1 MAINLNDSW
10 NGEKLS
16 DVRAFIQRQLKNG
29 YTGVKSAIVDGK
41 VQLTFTKADG
51 TENVIEFTAAEG
63 EQGGGYQV
71 SFRIKRQQQVYG
83 SGYPVAFSYTFNQT
97 MDGELIPGSYPSIS
111 FEAFTTD
118 SNGSPLKSIW
128 TTQLTDNYSS
138 GVLEIPVSA
147 LEGITGTIIIK
158 GTCNASFQGQTI
170 DVERQTYV
178 TIATCDIN
186 FSNSFA
192 LSKHVKGYASNATM
206 TEVFVNYVGNSK
218 ADLLMYV
225 DGTLKTTI
233 SEISTGQVEIT
244 LPMKELTD
252 GMHTAQIIAK
262 MDTGALDE
270 SDNPIY
276 IYSKSL
282 LFDFYRGISGNHVGI
297 MMTLDTANIISDPI
311 NSLTIN
317 TEQYV
322 NFNIS
327 YAASEYDSTNK
338 VYKDYTSIGITKS
351 GVNVLGLSVAPNNT
365 YTYTFRD
372 TDIVNYLMT
381 FDVVANTR
389 KINISVTK
397 NSSGV
402 SVASGY
408 AINISC
414 SGRNNKENSDIVN
427 TLSFSDNNGNTYIG
441 TLTNF
446 SHTIQDANQSDVFID
461 GWDGEGLIFQGATT
475 LNLPYKPFS
484 KFNVNTGYYI
494 EFNIRVNTVL
504 DSDAYIISTLNS
516 SNKGGFYLKAE
527 EAGIITNSGTKV
539 FTYIAAATTYNIGF
553 MIKKYTGTNNGQP
566 VETILLELYVN
577 GIRTGVNTISS
588 SDSFNT
594 NSTITMNGTGAIWK
608 FYGMRVYNATLTP
621 VAIYNNYL
629 TTLLDGDEIIRL
641 ANENDILNTAKTDV
655 DYQKLI
661 SKGKNVLIVEVGNG
675 TEQCALDSDGLG
687 KMLSECSSPTDVQY
701 LSTKE
706 QFLNP
711 SAVKKTNFLVKSL
724 TYYNNGKLTDTYSF
738 KCGPSLMQVQGTS
751 STYYSRKNY
760 DIFFT
765 GQKYNKK
772 ASTKVWTSKFDIS
785 IGADAIQN
793 VNTTSIKYSM
803 SSEDAGVPCLCLKAD
818 YSDSSNLHN
827 TQGVRLINDVWKQL
841 GIEYL
846 TPPQHTGDTIHTNVR
861 VGINGHPIDVFVKDG
876 STYSYIGQYNM
887 NNEKKD
893 SHHVYGFDGTVG
905 NTGAGTAICVEFL
918 ENNRTATLFN
928 AGNEF
933 NWETCSDIT
942 DDSGEAIPQLEFR
955 YPANDWVDGSE
966 AEKAAVKRVFVW
978 VKECYDSFIS
988 SYVEETGQY
997 TSTKFVE
1004 EVKQYFNLK
1013 NLCAWYLY
1021 TEYFL
1026 AVDQRSKNMML
1037 ASWKAS
1043 ATEGIW
1049 YFLPY
1054 DSDTMLGVTNDG
1066 WLILPWNS
1074 DENTPNPMDNS
1085 QYAYMGH
1092 DSNLWK
1098 LVRYYLYDNTY
1109 AEKYGLTGY
1118 TLQDVAQQLRDESTN
1133 NTLFNLLTIKKY
1145 FNNGR
1150 KYWADIV
1157 YNFDSDT
1164 KYMAPLTYQSGRG
1177 SKSDFAQFVQGA
1189 RDAHRDWLINKR
1201 FHLLDSK
1208 YACGFFIS
1216 DEKNIKLSKKGD
1228 VLGENGAVAI
1238 PGETCKFKLT
1248 PAYDCYI
1255 QLISN
1260 SVSIGTYKLK
1270 KGVETTI
1277 TIPSNIAL
1285 GSNDPFK
1292 FKGFSAIEKIDF
1304 DTTSNHIYTD
1314 IVFKSFSNLKTL
1326 IINTTIDNPP
1336 FTGAGLG
1343 DCVKSLVNLRNLT
1356 LKGFHNKSEFDTP
1369 ILDLSKNIMLE
1380 TVDVDCEKL
1389 TKIVLPYSY
1398 HNLKRFNVGNLNIQ
1412 VPWEF
1417 WNELNDYY
1425 TRTQNSCIFV
1435 GELID
1440 NSSSYKI
1447 IGNYTMYT
1455 ITDKYFMYVVPVLTL
1470 NPAISRADQPSMF
1483 GNSPHIK
1490 NRGEDNIKKIIYAK
1504 IDESLDTSD
1513 LHHNYMNSFVRNC
1526 TNLEY
1531 ICTKGWITD
1540 DKYKSGTPNN
1550 QNMVSEIISG
1560 ANKLT
1565 EIDLSFCT
1573 FNYLKNGR
1581 HGYTT
1586 DGTFSGS
1593 YESLTYIRYGSGW
1606 FNATLHNVAKTYICT
1621 YVNLTKKHYDDMIED
1636 LPDLT
1641 GVEITNDSYRTLTIG
1656 DNFDDWTKLP
1666 QTSRDAISAKGWRI
1680 SKN

>member
-63 EQGGGYQV
+63 EAGGGYQV
-71 SFRIKRQQQVYG
+71 SFRIKRKQQVYG
-83 SGYPVAFSYTFNQT
+83 TGYPVAFTYSFSQT
-97 MDGELIPGSYPSIS
+97 MDGEPIPGSYPSIS

-118 SNGSPLKSIW
+118 NNGNPLKSIW

-158 GTCNASFQGQTI
+158 GTCNASFQGQII

-206 TEVFVNYVGNSK
+206 TEVFVDYVGNSK

-233 SEISTGQVEIT
+233 SEISTGPVEIT
-244 LPMKELTD
+244 LPMEGLTD

-282 LFDFYRGISGNHVGI
+282 LFDFYRGISGNHIGI
-297 MMTLDTANIISDPI
+297 MMTFDTANIISDPI

-322 NFNIS
+322 NFDIS
-327 YAASEYDSTNK
+327 YAASEYDGTNK
-338 VYKDYTSIGITKS
+338 VYIDPTTVGITKN
-351 GVNVLGLSVAPNNT
+351 GVTVLSLAVGPNNT

-372 TDIVNYLMT
+372 TDIVNYSMT
-381 FDVVANTR
+381 FDVTANSR
-389 KINISVTK
+389 KINISVTR

-402 SVASGY
+402 SVASGA

-414 SGRNNKENSDIVN
+414 SGRNNKENSSIVD
-427 TLSFSDNNGNTYIG
+427 TLSFSDNDGNTYVG

-446 SHTIQDANQSDVFID
+446 SHTIQDANQSDIFID

-577 GIRTGVNTISS
+577 GIRTGVNSISS
-588 SDSFNT
+588 ADSFNT
-594 NSTITMNGTGAIWK
+594 NTTITMNGIGAIWK

-629 TTLLDGDEIIRL
+629 TTLLDGDEIVRL

-661 SKGKNVLIVEVGNG
+661 NKGKNVLIVEMGDG

-687 KMLSECSSPTDVQY
+687 KILSECSSPTDVQY

-711 SAVKKTNFLVKSL
+711 SAVKKNNFLVKSL
-724 TYYNNGKLTDTYSF
+724 TYYNNGKLTDPYSF

-772 ASTKVWTSKFDIS
+772 ASKKVWTSKFDTS

-803 SSEDAGVPCLCLKAD
+803 SAEDAGVPCLCLKAD

-827 TQGVRLINDVWKQL
+827 TQAVRLINDVWKQL
-841 GIEYL
+841 GVEYL

-876 STYSYIGQYNM
+876 NTYSYIGQYNM

-905 NTGAGTAICVEFL
+905 NTGAGSAICVEFL

-928 AGNEF
+928 AGNDF

-978 VKECYDSFIS
+978 VKECYDNFIS
-988 SYVEETGQY
+988 SYNEVTGQY

-1074 DENTPNPMDNS
+1074 DEDTPNPMDNS

-1109 AEKYGLTGY
+1109 ADKYGLTGY

-1133 NTLFNLLTIKKY
+1133 NTLFNLLTIRKY

-1150 KYWADIV
+1150 KYWADIT

-1201 FHLLDSK
+1201 FRLLDSK
-1208 YACGFFIS
+1208 YACGFFNS
-1216 DEKNIKLSKKGD
+1216 DEKSTKLSKKGD
-1228 VLGENGAVAI
+1228 TIGEDGVLI
-1238 PGETCKFKLT
+1238 PGETCQFKIT
-1248 PAYDCYI
+1248 AIYDCYI

-1260 SVSIGTYKLK
+1260 SISIGTYKLK

-1314 IVFKSFSNLKTL
+1314 IVFESFSNLKTL
-1326 IINTTIDNPP
+1326 IINATVNNPP

-1389 TKIVLPYSY
+1389 TKIVLPYSH
-1398 HNLKRFNVGNLNIQ
+1398 HNIKRFNVGNLNID

-1417 WNELNDYY
+1417 WDELNNYY
-1425 TRTQNSCIFV
+1425 DRTLGHSIFV
-1435 GELID
+1435 GELVDKNVTYNIYAG
-1440 NSSSYKI
+1440 NSNT
-1447 IGNYTMYT
+1447 NYYV
-1455 ITDKYFMYVVPVLTL
+1455 ISNKYFVYEVPYKSLGYK
-1470 NPAISRADQPSMF
+1470 NNGIF
-1483 GNSPHIK
+1483 GGDSDRNLANLK
-1490 NRGEDNIKKIIYAK
+1490 RIIYAK
-1504 IDESLDTSD
+1504 VNNAYINNGPAGGGLNHLFGNCINLISINTTNWIWDSS
-1513 LHHNYMNSFVRNC
+1513 NFWFNSGR
-1526 TNLEY
+1526 
-1531 ICTKGWITD
+1531 G
-1540 DKYKSGTPNN
+1540 
-1550 QNMVSEIISG
+1550 IISIID
-1560 ANKLT
+1560 NCPCEK
-1565 EIDLSFCT
+1565 IDLSFIKLGYYINDSKAITTGNET
-1573 FNYLKNGR
+1573 FKNV
-1581 HGYTT
+1581 
-1586 DGTFSGS
+1586 SPS
-1593 YESLTYIRYGSGW
+1593 VKYIRYGSGW
-1606 FNATLHNVAKTYICT
+1606 FNPTVLNIYKTYICT
-1621 YVNLTKKHYDDMIED
+1621 SKYLEKDHYIDLAEDIPNIKDLSISDNNKIINIGENWNDFTK
-1636 LPDLT
+1636 
-1641 GVEITNDSYRTLTIG
+1641 
-1656 DNFDDWTKLP
+1656 FP
-1666 QTSRDAISAKGWRI
+1666 QTLRDKITAKGWKI
-1680 SKN
+1680 TQ

>member
-16 DVRAFIQRQLKNG
+16 DVRAFIQKALRSG
-29 YTGVKSAIVDGK
+29 YTGVKQNIVDGK
-41 VQLTFTKADG
+41 VKLTFTKADG
-51 TENVIEFTAAEG
+51 TENSIEFAAAEG
-63 EQGGGYQV
+63 EEGGGYQV

-97 MDGELIPGSYPSIS
+97 MDGEPIVGSYPSIS
-111 FEAFTTD
+111 FEAFTAD
-118 SNGSPLKSIW
+118 SNGNPLKSIW

-138 GVLEIPVSA
+138 GILEIPVSA
-147 LEGITGTIIIK
+147 LEGITGMIIIK
-158 GTCNASFQGQTI
+158 GTCNASFQGQTV
-170 DVERQTYV
+170 DVERQTSV
-178 TIATCDIN
+178 TIATCNIN

-206 TEVFVNYVGNSK
+206 TEVFIDYVGNNK

-244 LPMKELTD
+244 LPMEGLTD

-270 SDNPIY
+270 TDNHIY

-297 MMTLDTANIISDPI
+297 MISLDTADVISDPI
-311 NSLTIN
+311 NALTIN

-322 NFNIS
+322 NFDIS
-327 YAASEYDSTNK
+327 YAASEYDGSNK
-338 VYKDYTSIGITKS
+338 VYIDPTSIGITKN
-351 GVNVLGLSVAPNNT
+351 GVNVLGLAVGPNNT

-372 TDIVNYLMT
+372 TDIINYPMT
-381 FDVVANTR
+381 FDVKANSR
-389 KINISVTK
+389 KINISVTR

-402 SVASGY
+402 AVASGS

-414 SGRNNKENSDIVN
+414 SGRNNKENSSIVD
-427 TLSFSDNNGNTYIG
+427 TLSFSDNDGNTYVG

-446 SHTIQDANQSDVFID
+446 SHTIQDANGSDIFID
-461 GWDGEGLIFQGATT
+461 GWDGEGLVFQGATA

-566 VETILLELYVN
+566 VDTILLELYVN
-577 GIRTGVNTISS
+577 GIRTAVNAISS
-588 SDSFNT
+588 ADSFNT
-594 NSTITMNGTGAIWK
+594 DGTITMNGTGAIWK
-608 FYGMRVYNATLTP
+608 FYGMRVYNSTLTP

-629 TTLLDGDEIIRL
+629 TTLLDGDEIVRL
-641 ANENDILNTAKTDV
+641 ANENDVLNTAKTDV

-661 SKGKNVLIVEVGNG
+661 NKGKNVLIVEVGDG

-701 LSTKE
+701 LATKE

-711 SAVKKTNFLVKSL
+711 SAVKKANFLVKSL
-724 TYYNNGKLTDTYSF
+724 TYYNNGKLTDPHSF

-772 ASTKVWTSKFDIS
+772 ASTRVWTSKFDTT

-793 VNTTSIKYSM
+793 VNTTGIKYSM
-803 SSEDAGVPCLCLKAD
+803 TSEDAGVPCLCLKAD

-841 GIEYL
+841 GVEYL

-905 NTGAGTAICVEFL
+905 NTGAGKAICVEFL

-928 AGNEF
+928 AGRDF
-933 NWETCSDIT
+933 NWETCSDTT

-955 YPANDWVDGSE
+955 YPANDWVDASE
-966 AEKAAVKRVFVW
+966 AERAAVKRVFIW

-988 SYVEETGQY
+988 SYNEVTGQY

-1109 AEKYGLTGY
+1109 AERYGLTGY
-1118 TLQDVAQQLRDESTN
+1118 TLQDVAKQLRDESTN
-1133 NTLFNLLTIKKY
+1133 NTLFNLLTIRKY
-1145 FNNGR
+1145 FNTGR
-1150 KYWADIV
+1150 KYWADIT

-1201 FHLLDSK
+1201 FHLLDAK
-1208 YACGFFIS
+1208 YACGFFNS
-1216 DEKNIKLSKKGD
+1216 DEKNIKLGKGQD
-1228 VLGENGAVAI
+1228 VS
-1238 PGETCKFKLT
+1238 CQFKVIA
-1248 PAYDCYI
+1248 AYDCYI

-1260 SVSIGTYKLK
+1260 SVSIGTYKLE

-1277 TIPSNIAL
+1277 TIPSGISL

-1292 FKGFSAIEKIDF
+1292 FRGFSAIEKIDF

-1314 IVFKSFSNLKTL
+1314 IVFESFSNLKTL
-1326 IINTTIDNPP
+1326 IINATVDNPP

-1356 LKGFHNKSEFDTP
+1356 IKGFHNKSEYDTP

-1380 TVDVDCEKL
+1380 NVDVDCEKL
-1389 TKIVLPYSY
+1389 TQIVMPYSY
-1398 HNLKRFNVGNLNIQ
+1398 HNIKKFNVGNLNIQ

-1417 WNELNDYY
+1417 WNELNNYY

-1440 NSSSYKI
+1440 KNLTYTVYAGNAPSNYI
-1447 IGNYTMYT
+1447 IS
-1455 ITDKYFMYVVPVLTL
+1455 DKYFVYVIPHKGLG
-1470 NPAISRADQPSMF
+1470 F
-1483 GNSPHIK
+1483 GIRNNGIFGDGDNTRNSFNLK
-1490 NRGEDNIKKIIYAK
+1490 RIIYAK
-1504 IDESLDTSD
+1504 VDSSLFERTTDDIGISR
-1513 LHHNYMNSFVRNC
+1513 LFNNC
-1526 TNLEY
+1526 TNLTS
-1531 ICTKGWITD
+1531 INIKGWNCDFT
-1540 DKYKSGTPNN
+1540 KYNHNKNIWFSD
-1550 QNMVSEIISG
+1550 IIGKCPCS
-1560 ANKLT
+1560 
-1565 EIDLSFCT
+1565 EIDLSFIKT
-1573 FNYLKNGR
+1573 
-1581 HGYTT
+1581 GYFTNKT
-1586 DGTFSGS
+1586 NTIAAGLPAFANIASTV
-1593 YESLTYIRYGSGW
+1593 TYIRYGSGW
-1606 FNATLHNVAKTYICT
+1606 FNHAVETLNNNPIICT
-1621 YVNLTKKHYDDMIED
+1621 SEQMNAKHYIDLAED
-1636 LPDLT
+1636 LPDITSNNLT
-1641 GVEITNDSYRTLTIG
+1641 DFGRTLYVG
-1656 DNFDDWTKLP
+1656 PNYNDFTKFP
-1666 QTSRDAISAKGWRI
+1666 QTVRDKIFAKGWLI
-1680 SKN
+1680 SK

>member
-1 MAINLNDSW
+1 MAINLIDSW

-51 TENVIEFTAAEG
+51 TENTIEFTAAEG
-63 EQGGGYQV
+63 EEGGGYQV
-71 SFRIKRQQQVYG
+71 SFRIKRQRQVYG
-83 SGYPVAFSYTFNQT
+83 SGYPVAFSYTFSQT
-97 MDGELIPGSYPSIS
+97 MDGEPIVGSYPSIS
-111 FEAFTTD
+111 FEAFTAD
-118 SNGSPLKSIW
+118 NNGNPLKSIW

-138 GVLEIPVSA
+138 GILEIPVSV
-147 LEGITGTIIIK
+147 LEGITGIIIIK
-158 GTCNASFQGQTI
+158 GTCNASYQGQNI
-170 DVERQTYV
+170 NVERQTSV
-178 TIATCDIN
+178 NIATCYIN

-206 TEVFVNYVGNSK
+206 TEVFVDYVGNNK

-225 DGTLKTTI
+225 DGELKTTI
-233 SEISTGQVEIT
+233 SEVSTGQVEIT
-244 LPMKELTD
+244 FPMEGLTD
-252 GMHTAQIIAK
+252 GIHTAQIIAK

-270 SDNPIY
+270 SDNHIY

-297 MMTLDTANIISDPI
+297 MITLDTADIISDPA

-327 YAASEYDSTNK
+327 YAASEYDNDNK
-338 VYKDYTSIGITKS
+338 VYIDPTSIGITKN
-351 GVNVLGLSVAPNNT
+351 GVNVLGLAVGPNNT

-372 TDIVNYLMT
+372 TDIINYPMT
-381 FDVVANTR
+381 FDVKANSR
-389 KINISVTK
+389 KINISVTR

-402 SVASGY
+402 AVASGS

-414 SGRNNKENSDIVN
+414 SGRNNKENSSIVD
-427 TLSFSDNNGNTYIG
+427 TLSFSDNDGNTYVG

-446 SHTIQDANQSDVFID
+446 SHTIQDANGSDIFID
-461 GWDGEGLIFQGATT
+461 GWDGEGLVFQGATA

-566 VETILLELYVN
+566 VDTILLELYVN
-577 GIRTGVNTISS
+577 GIRTAVSAISS
-588 SDSFNT
+588 ADSFNT
-594 NSTITMNGTGAIWK
+594 DGTITMNGTGAIWK
-608 FYGMRVYNATLTP
+608 FYSMRVYNSTLTP

-629 TTLLDGDEIIRL
+629 TTLLDGDEIVRL
-641 ANENDILNTAKTDV
+641 ANENDVLNTAKTDV

-661 SKGKNVLIVEVGNG
+661 NKGKNVLIVEVGDG

-711 SAVKKTNFLVKSL
+711 SAVKKANFLVKSL
-724 TYYNNGKLTDTYSF
+724 TYYNNGKLTDPHSF

-772 ASTKVWTSKFDIS
+772 ASKKVWTSKFDTS

-793 VNTTSIKYSM
+793 VNTTGIKYSM

-841 GIEYL
+841 GVEYL

-876 STYSYIGQYNM
+876 NTYSYIGQYNM

-905 NTGAGTAICVEFL
+905 NTGAGSAICVEFL

-928 AGNEF
+928 AGNDF
-933 NWETCSDIT
+933 NWETCSDTT

-1037 ASWKAS
+1037 ASWKAT

-1092 DSNLWK
+1092 NSNLWK

-1133 NTLFNLLTIKKY
+1133 NTLFNLLTIRKY

-1150 KYWADIV
+1150 KYWADII

-1208 YACGFFIS
+1208 YACGFFNS
-1216 DEKNIKLSKKGD
+1216 DEKSIKLSK
-1228 VLGENGAVAI
+1228 EQ
-1238 PGETCKFKLT
+1238 TSSCQFKLT
-1248 PAYDCYI
+1248 AIYDCYI

-1260 SVSIGTYKLK
+1260 AVSIGTYKLK

-1277 TIPSNIAL
+1277 TIPSGIEL

-1292 FKGFSAIEKIDF
+1292 FRGFSAIESIDF
-1304 DTTSNHIYTD
+1304 DTASNHIYTD
-1314 IVFKSFSNLKTL
+1314 IVFESFSNLKNLT
-1326 IINTTIDNPP
+1326 INATIDNPP

-1380 TVDVDCEKL
+1380 SVDVDCDKL
-1389 TKIVLPYSY
+1389 TQIVMPYSY

-1417 WNELNDYY
+1417 WDELNDYY
-1425 TRTQNSCIFV
+1425 ARTQNSCIFV
-1435 GELID
+1435 GELINR
-1440 NSSSYKI
+1440 NSTYEIKGIESSYNVTGKYI
-1447 IGNYTMYT
+1447 VYIIPELTIGNKQD
-1455 ITDKYFMYVVPVLTL
+1455 DKLSIFSSNNCQNLV
-1470 NPAISRADQPSMF
+1470 
-1483 GNSPHIK
+1483 H
-1490 NRGEDNIKKIIYAK
+1490 IIYAK
-1504 IDESLDTSD
+1504 LDTRISKSTGVSSNWI
-1513 LHHNYMNSFVRNC
+1513 LNNFLRNC
-1526 TNLEY
+1526 SNL
-1531 ICTKGWITD
+1531 ISINTKGFRFKTSDINR
-1540 DKYKSGTPNN
+1540 NN
-1550 QNMVSEIISG
+1550 NIYINNIVDN

-1565 EIDLSFCT
+1565 SLDLSFVELGYYKNNYNYYYISNSA
-1573 FNYLKNGR
+1573 FNNN
-1581 HGYTT
+1581 T
-1586 DGTFSGS
+1586 
-1593 YESLTYIRYGSGW
+1593 SLTYVRYGSGW
-1606 FNATLHNVAKTYICT
+1606 FNNTLLNLAKTYICT
-1621 YVNLTKKHYDDMIED
+1621 LKNLTKKHYDDMIED

-1641 GVEITNDSYRTLTIG
+1641 GVKITNDNYRTLTIG
-1656 DNFDDWTKLP
+1656 ENFDNWDKLP
-1666 QTSRDAISAKGWRI
+1666 QTSRDAILAKGWLI
-1680 SKN
+1680 SKD

>member
-63 EQGGGYQV
+63 EAGGGYQV
-71 SFRIKRQQQVYG
+71 SFRIKRKQQVYG
-83 SGYPVAFSYTFNQT
+83 TGYPVAFTYSFSQT
-97 MDGELIPGSYPSIS
+97 MDGEPIPGSYPSIS

-118 SNGSPLKSIW
+118 NNGNPLKSIW

-158 GTCNASFQGQTI
+158 GTCNASFQGQII

-206 TEVFVNYVGNSK
+206 TEVFVDYVGNSK

-233 SEISTGQVEIT
+233 SEISTGPVEIT
-244 LPMKELTD
+244 LPMEGLTD

-282 LFDFYRGISGNHVGI
+282 LFDFYKGISGNHVGI
-297 MMTLDTANIISDPI
+297 MMTLDTSNVISDPI

-322 NFNIS
+322 NFDIS
-327 YAASEYDSTNK
+327 YAASEYDGTNK
-338 VYKDYTSIGITKS
+338 VYIDPTTVGITKN
-351 GVNVLGLSVAPNNT
+351 GVTVLSLAVGPNNT

-372 TDIVNYLMT
+372 TDIVNYSMT
-381 FDVVANTR
+381 FDVTANSR
-389 KINISVTK
+389 KINISVTR

-402 SVASGY
+402 SVASGA

-414 SGRNNKENSDIVN
+414 SGRNNKENSSIVD
-427 TLSFSDNNGNTYIG
+427 TLSFSDNDGNTYVG

-446 SHTIQDANQSDVFID
+446 SHTIQDANQSDIFID

-577 GIRTGVNTISS
+577 GIRTGVNAISS
-588 SDSFNT
+588 ADSFNT
-594 NSTITMNGTGAIWK
+594 NATITMNGIGAIWK

-629 TTLLDGDEIIRL
+629 TTLLDGDEIVRL

-661 SKGKNVLIVEVGNG
+661 NKGKNVLIIEMGDG

-687 KMLSECSSPTDVQY
+687 KILSECSSPTDVQY

-711 SAVKKTNFLVKSL
+711 SAVKKNNFLVKSL
-724 TYYNNGKLTDTYSF
+724 TYYNNGKLTDPYSF

-772 ASTKVWTSKFDIS
+772 ASKKVWTSKFDTS

-803 SSEDAGVPCLCLKAD
+803 SAEDAGVPCLCLKAD

-827 TQGVRLINDVWKQL
+827 TQAVRLINDVWKQL
-841 GIEYL
+841 GVEYL

-876 STYSYIGQYNM
+876 NTYSYIGQYNM

-905 NTGAGTAICVEFL
+905 NTGAGSAICVEFL

-928 AGNEF
+928 AGNDF

-978 VKECYDSFIS
+978 VKECYDNFIS
-988 SYVEETGQY
+988 SYNEVTGQY

-1074 DENTPNPMDNS
+1074 DEDTPNPMDNS

-1109 AEKYGLTGY
+1109 ADKYGLTGY

-1133 NTLFNLLTIKKY
+1133 NTLFNLLTIRKY

-1150 KYWADIV
+1150 KYWADIT

-1201 FHLLDSK
+1201 FRLLDSK
-1208 YACGFFIS
+1208 YACGFFNS
-1216 DEKNIKLSKKGD
+1216 DEKSIKLSKKGNTIGED
-1228 VLGENGAVAI
+1228 GVLI
-1238 PGETCKFKLT
+1238 PGETCQFKIT
-1248 PAYDCYI
+1248 AIYDCYI

-1314 IVFKSFSNLKTL
+1314 IVFESFSNLKTL
-1326 IINTTIDNPP
+1326 IINTTVNNPP
-1336 FTGAGLG
+1336 FTGAGLR

-1356 LKGFHNKSEFDTP
+1356 LKGFHNKSEFDTS

-1389 TKIVLPYSY
+1389 TKIVLPYSH
-1398 HNLKRFNVGNLNIQ
+1398 HNIKRFNVGNLNID

-1417 WNELNDYY
+1417 WDELNDYY
-1425 TRTQNSCIFV
+1425 ARTQNSCIFV
-1435 GELID
+1435 GELVD
-1440 NSSSYKI
+1440 NSVSYKI

-1455 ITDKYFMYVVPVLTL
+1455 ITDKYFMYVVPDLSL
-1470 NPAISRADQPSMF
+1470 NPATGSSAEPSMF
-1483 GNSPHIK
+1483 GVSRHVN
-1490 NRGEDNIKKIIYAK
+1490 NRGETNIKKIIYAK
-1504 IDESLDTSD
+1504 IDESLDKNSN
-1513 LHHNYMNSFVRNC
+1513 HHNYINCLVKNC

-1531 ICTKGWITD
+1531 ICTKGWVVD
-1540 DKYKSGTPNN
+1540 DKYKYSTNNN
-1550 QNMVSEIISG
+1550 QNFVNDIISG
-1560 ANKLT
+1560 ADKLT
-1565 EIDLSFCT
+1565 EIDLSFCI
-1573 FNYLKNGR
+1573 FNYLKNGY
-1581 HGYTT
+1581 HGCTT
-1586 DGTFSGS
+1586 SSTFYGS
-1593 YESLTYIRYGSGW
+1593 YTSLTYIRYGSGW

-1636 LPDLT
+1636 LPDLS
-1641 GVEITNDSYRTLTIG
+1641 GVEISNDSYKTLTIG
-1656 DNFDDWTKLP
+1656 ENFDDWEKLP
-1666 QTSRDAISAKGWRI
+1666 QSSRDKIRDKGWFI
-1680 SKN
+1680 SKQ

>member
-10 NGEKLS
+10 NGGKLS
-16 DVRAFIQRQLKNG
+16 DVRAFIQKQLKNG

-63 EQGGGYQV
+63 EEGGGYQV
-71 SFRIKRQQQVYG
+71 SFKIKRKQQVYG
-83 SGYPVAFSYTFNQT
+83 SGYPVAFTYSFSQT
-97 MDGELIPGSYPSIS
+97 IDGEPIPGSYPSIS

-118 SNGSPLKSIW
+118 SDGNPLKSIW

-138 GVLEIPVSA
+138 GILEIPVSA

-206 TEVFVNYVGNSK
+206 TEVFVDYVGNSK

-225 DGTLKTTI
+225 DGILKTTI

-244 LPMKELTD
+244 LPMEGLTD

-297 MMTLDTANIISDPI
+297 MMTLDTTNIISDPI

-322 NFNIS
+322 NFNIY

-338 VYKDYTSIGITKS
+338 VYKDSTSIGITKS

-365 YTYTFRD
+365 YIYTFRD
-372 TDIVNYLMT
+372 TDTVNYPMT

-389 KINISVTK
+389 KINISVTR

-402 SVASGY
+402 SVASGA

-427 TLSFSDNNGNTYIG
+427 TLSFSDNNGNTYVG

-504 DSDAYIISTLNS
+504 DSDAYIISTLDS

-577 GIRTGVNTISS
+577 GIRTGVNAISS

-629 TTLLDGDEIIRL
+629 TTLLDGDEIVRL
-641 ANENDILNTAKTDV
+641 ANENDILNTAKTDI

-687 KMLSECSSPTDVQY
+687 KMLNECSSPSDVQY

-772 ASTKVWTSKFDIS
+772 ASTKVWTSKFDTS

-928 AGNEF
+928 AGNDF
-933 NWETCSDIT
+933 NWETCSDTT

-1118 TLQDVAQQLRDESTN
+1118 TLQDVAQQLRNESTN

-1208 YACGFFIS
+1208 YACGFFES
-1216 DEKNIKLSKKGD
+1216 DEKSIKLSKKGD
-1228 VLGENGAVAI
+1228 SKDESGITI
-1238 PGETCKFKLT
+1238 PGESCQFKLT

-1277 TIPSNIAL
+1277 TISSNIAL

-1292 FKGFSAIEKIDF
+1292 FKGFSTIEKIDF

-1314 IVFKSFSNLKTL
+1314 IVFESFSNLKTL
-1326 IINTTIDNPP
+1326 IINATIDNPP

-1380 TVDVDCEKL
+1380 SVDVDCEKL

-1398 HNLKRFNVGNLNIQ
+1398 HNLKKFNVGNLNITI
-1412 VPWEF
+1412 PWEF

-1425 TRTQNSCIFV
+1425 ARTQSSCIFV
-1435 GELID
+1435 GELAD
-1440 NSSSYKI
+1440 RNLSYNAYDGKSNSDYI
-1447 IGNYTMYT
+1447 
-1455 ITDKYFMYVVPVLTL
+1455 ITDKYFVYVIPNLSLGYRRDTY
-1470 NPAISRADQPSMF
+1470 DYGFF
-1483 GNSPHIK
+1483 GSSKPN
-1490 NRGEDNIKKIIYAK
+1490 NILCYNLKSIIYAK
-1504 IDESLDTSD
+1504 IDITKIYHSDTLGIKSMF
-1513 LHHNYMNSFVRNC
+1513 NNC
-1526 TNLEY
+1526 SNLTY
-1531 ICTKGWITD
+1531 VNTKGWNLDYTKLD
-1540 DKYKSGTPNN
+1540 YYKDIWASKMFDGCKCTN
-1550 QNMVSEIISG
+1550 
-1560 ANKLT
+1560 
-1565 EIDLSFCT
+1565 IDLSCITLGYF
-1573 FNYLKNGR
+1573 KNGVNSIR
-1581 HGYTT
+1581 SSFN
-1586 DGTFSGS
+1586 DTFKGITPNV
-1593 YESLTYIRYGSGW
+1593 EYIKYGSGW
-1606 FNATLHNVAKTYICT
+1606 FGTTVQNIQNSIICKEANLNAQHYIDLAEDIPDITSVNITDDTIKTLKVG
-1621 YVNLTKKHYDDMIED
+1621 VNYNNYTK
-1636 LPDLT
+1636 
-1641 GVEITNDSYRTLTIG
+1641 
-1656 DNFDDWTKLP
+1656 FP
-1666 QTSRDAISAKGWRI
+1666 QTLRDKIIAKGWLI
-1680 SKN
+1680 AQ

>member
-1 MAINLNDSW
+1 MAINLNDTW

-63 EQGGGYQV
+63 EEGGGYQV
-71 SFRIKRQQQVYG
+71 SFKIKRKQQVYS
-83 SGYPVAFSYTFNQT
+83 SGYPVAFTYTFSQT
-97 MDGELIPGSYPSIS
+97 MDGEPIPGSYPSIS

-118 SNGSPLKSIW
+118 SNGNPLKSIW

-138 GVLEIPVSA
+138 GILEIPVSA

-206 TEVFVNYVGNSK
+206 TEVFVDYVGNSK

-244 LPMKELTD
+244 LPMEGLTD

-338 VYKDYTSIGITKS
+338 VYKDSTSIGITKS

-389 KINISVTK
+389 KINISVTR

-414 SGRNNKENSDIVN
+414 SGRNNKENTDIVN
-427 TLSFSDNNGNTYIG
+427 TLSFSDNNGNTYVG

-446 SHTIQDANQSDVFID
+446 SHTIQDANQSDVFVD

-577 GIRTGVNTISS
+577 GIRTGVNSISN

-629 TTLLDGDEIIRL
+629 TTLLDGDEIVRL

-661 SKGKNVLIVEVGNG
+661 SKGKNVLIIEVGDG

-687 KMLSECSSPTDVQY
+687 KMLSECSSPSDVQY

-772 ASTKVWTSKFDIS
+772 ASKKVWTSKFDTG
-785 IGADAIQN
+785 IGADAIEN
-793 VNTTSIKYSM
+793 INTTSIKYSM
-803 SSEDAGVPCLCLKAD
+803 SAEDAGVPCLCLKAD

-841 GIEYL
+841 GVDYL

-905 NTGAGTAICVEFL
+905 NTGAGSAICVEFL

-928 AGNEF
+928 AGNDF
-933 NWETCSDIT
+933 NWETCSDTT

-1037 ASWKAS
+1037 ASWKAT

-1066 WLILPWNS
+1066 WLVLPWNS
-1074 DENTPNPMDNS
+1074 DENTLNPMNS
-1085 QYAYMGH
+1085 NQYAYMGH
-1092 DSNLWK
+1092 NSNLWK

-1109 AEKYGLTGY
+1109 VEKYGLTGY

-1150 KYWADIV
+1150 KYWADIA

-1177 SKSDFAQFVQGA
+1177 SKSDFAQFIQGA

-1216 DEKNIKLSKKGD
+1216 DEKNIKLGKDKDTSCQFK
-1228 VLGENGAVAI
+1228 VTAI
-1238 PGETCKFKLT
+1238 
-1248 PAYDCYI
+1248 YDCYI
-1255 QLISN
+1255 QLIVN
-1260 SVSIGTYKLK
+1260 TTSIGTYKLK

-1277 TIPSNIAL
+1277 TIPSGIEL
-1285 GSNDPFK
+1285 TTNDPFK
-1292 FKGFSAIEKIDF
+1292 FRGFSSIEKIDF
-1304 DTTSNHIYTD
+1304 DTTSNYILSD
-1314 IVFKSFSNLKTL
+1314 IIFESFSNLKTL
-1326 IINTTIDNPP
+1326 IINATSDNPS

-1356 LKGFHNKSEFDTP
+1356 LKGFHNKSEFDTTP

-1389 TKIVLPYSY
+1389 TKIVLPYSH
-1398 HNLKRFNVGNLNIQ
+1398 HNLKKFNVGNLNIQ

-1425 TRTQNSCIFV
+1425 ARTQNSCIFV

-1440 NSSSYKI
+1440 NSVNYQI
-1447 IGNYTMYT
+1447 IGNYIKYT
-1455 ITDKYFMYVVPVLTL
+1455 ITGKYFMYVVPALSL
-1470 NPAISRADQPSMF
+1470 NPTIGWTGEPSMF
-1483 GNSPHIK
+1483 GDSRHVN
-1490 NRGEDNIKKIIYAK
+1490 NRGTANIKKIIYAK
-1504 IDESLDTSD
+1504 IDESLDTNDWHYSYI
-1513 LHHNYMNSFVRNC
+1513 NNFVKNC

-1531 ICTKGWITD
+1531 ICTKGWIAD
-1540 DKYKSGTPNN
+1540 DKYKSETPNN
-1550 QNMVSEIISG
+1550 QIVTNEIIFG

-1573 FNYLKNGR
+1573 FNYLKNGH

-1586 DGTFSGS
+1586 STTFNGS
-1593 YESLTYIRYGSGW
+1593 YTSLTYIRYGSGW

-1621 YVNLTKKHYDDMIED
+1621 YVNLTKKHYDDLILD

-1656 DNFDDWTKLP
+1656 NNFDDWTKLP
-1666 QTSRDAISAKGWRI
+1666 QTSRDAILAKGWII

>member
-29 YTGVKSAIVDGK
+29 YTGVKSAIIDGK

-51 TENVIEFTAAEG
+51 TENTIEFAAAEG
-63 EQGGGYQV
+63 AEGGGYQV

-97 MDGELIPGSYPSIS
+97 MDGEPIVGSYPSIS
-111 FEAFTTD
+111 FEAFTAD
-118 SNGSPLKSIW
+118 SNGNPLKSIW

-138 GVLEIPVSA
+138 GILEIPVSA
-147 LEGITGTIIIK
+147 LEGITGMIIIK
-158 GTCNASFQGQTI
+158 GTCNASFQGQTV
-170 DVERQTYV
+170 DVERQTSV
-178 TIATCDIN
+178 TIATCNID

-206 TEVFVNYVGNSK
+206 TEVFIDYVGNNK

-225 DGTLKTTI
+225 DGELKTTI

-244 LPMKELTD
+244 LPMEGLTD
-252 GMHTAQIIAK
+252 GMHTAQIVAK

-270 SDNPIY
+270 TDNHIY
-276 IYSKSL
+276 IYSRSL

-297 MMTLDTANIISDPI
+297 MIALDTADIISDPI
-311 NSLTIN
+311 NALTIN

-327 YAASEYDSTNK
+327 YAASEYDGSNK
-338 VYKDYTSIGITKS
+338 VYIDPTSIGITKN
-351 GVNVLGLSVAPNNT
+351 GVNVLGLAVGPNNT

-372 TDIVNYLMT
+372 TDIINYPMT
-381 FDVVANTR
+381 FDVKANSR
-389 KINISVTK
+389 KINISVTR

-414 SGRNNKENSDIVN
+414 SGRNNKENSSIVDI
-427 TLSFSDNNGNTYIG
+427 LSFSDNDGNTYVG

-446 SHTIQDANQSDVFID
+446 SHTIQDANGSDIFID
-461 GWDGEGLIFQGATT
+461 GWDGEGLVFQGATA

-566 VETILLELYVN
+566 VDTILLELYVN
-577 GIRTGVNTISS
+577 GIRTAVNAISS
-588 SDSFNT
+588 ADSFNT
-594 NSTITMNGTGAIWK
+594 DGTITMNGIGAIWK
-608 FYGMRVYNATLTP
+608 FYGMRVYNSTLTP

-629 TTLLDGDEIIRL
+629 TTLLDGDEIVRL
-641 ANENDILNTAKTDV
+641 ANENDVLNTAKTDV

-661 SKGKNVLIVEVGNG
+661 NKGKNVLIVEVGDG

-711 SAVKKTNFLVKSL
+711 SAVKKANFLVKSL
-724 TYYNNGKLTDTYSF
+724 TYYNNGKLTDPHSF

-760 DIFFT
+760 NIFFT

-772 ASTKVWTSKFDIS
+772 ASKKVWTSKFDTS

-793 VNTTSIKYSM
+793 VNTTGIKYSM

-841 GIEYL
+841 GVEYL

-876 STYSYIGQYNM
+876 NTYSYIGQYNM

-905 NTGAGTAICVEFL
+905 NTGAGSAICVEFL

-928 AGNEF
+928 AGRDF
-933 NWETCSDIT
+933 NWETCSDTT

-966 AEKAAVKRVFVW
+966 AERAAVKRVFIW

-988 SYVEETGQY
+988 SYNEVTGQY

-1037 ASWKAS
+1037 ASWKAT

-1109 AEKYGLTGY
+1109 AERYGLTGY

-1133 NTLFNLLTIKKY
+1133 NTLFNLLTIRKY

-1208 YACGFFIS
+1208 YACGFFNS
-1216 DEKNIKLSKKGD
+1216 DEKSIKLGKGQD
-1228 VLGENGAVAI
+1228 VSCQFKVTAI
-1238 PGETCKFKLT
+1238 
-1248 PAYDCYI
+1248 YDCYI

-1260 SVSIGTYKLK
+1260 AVSIGTYKLE
-1270 KGVETTI
+1270 KGVETII
-1277 TIPSNIAL
+1277 TIPSGIAL

-1292 FKGFSAIEKIDF
+1292 FRGFSAIESIDF

-1314 IVFKSFSNLKTL
+1314 IVFESFSNLKTL
-1326 IINTTIDNPP
+1326 TINATVDNPP
-1336 FTGAGLG
+1336 FTGSGLG

-1356 LKGFHNKSEFDTP
+1356 IKGFHNKSSFDTP

-1380 TVDVDCEKL
+1380 NVDIDCEKL
-1389 TKIVLPYSY
+1389 TKIILPYSY

-1417 WNELNDYY
+1417 WDELNNYY
-1425 TRTQNSCIFV
+1425 ARTQNSCIFV

-1440 NSSSYKI
+1440 RTSSYTIRGMNASYTVTGKYI
-1447 IGNYTMYT
+1447 VYIIPEISIGN
-1455 ITDKYFMYVVPVLTL
+1455 L
-1470 NPAISRADQPSMF
+1470 NNDINGIF
-1483 GNSPHIK
+1483 NSP
-1490 NRGEDNIKKIIYAK
+1490 NCNNLVRIIYAK
-1504 IDESLDTSD
+1504 LDTR
-1513 LHHNYMNSFVRNC
+1513 HTKGGNN
-1526 TNLEY
+1526 TNLFLSKFLQNC
-1531 ICTKGWITD
+1531 INLISINTTGFR
-1540 DKYKSGTPNN
+1540 YKTSDINRSNN
-1550 QNMVSEIISG
+1550 QYITTIVQN

-1565 EIDLSFCT
+1565 SLDLSFVEIGY
-1573 FNYLKNGR
+1573 FKNNSNYY
-1581 HGYTT
+1581 YTGNNVFQDNT
-1586 DGTFSGS
+1586 
-1593 YESLTYIRYGSGW
+1593 SLTYVRYGSGW
-1606 FNATLHNVAKTYICT
+1606 FNATLQNLAKTYICT
-1621 YVNLTKKHYDDMIED
+1621 LKNLTKKHYDDMIED

-1641 GVEITNDSYRTLTIG
+1641 GVTISNDSYKTLTIG
-1656 DNFDDWTKLP
+1656 ENFDNWEKLP
-1666 QTSRDAISAKGWRI
+1666 QSSRDKILAKGWLI
-1680 SKN
+1680 SK

>member
-63 EQGGGYQV
+63 AEGGGYQI
-71 SFRIKRQQQVYG
+71 SFKIKRKQQVYG
-83 SGYPVAFSYTFNQT
+83 SGYPVAFTYTFSQT
-97 MDGELIPGSYPSIS
+97 MDGEPIPGSYPSIS

-118 SNGSPLKSIW
+118 SNGAPLKSIW

-158 GTCNASFQGQTI
+158 GTCSASFQGQTI
-170 DVERQTYV
+170 NAEKQTYV

-186 FSNSFA
+186 FSKSFA

-206 TEVFVNYVGNSK
+206 TEVFVDYVGNNK

-244 LPMKELTD
+244 LPMEGLTD

-297 MMTLDTANIISDPI
+297 MMTLDTTNIISDPI

-338 VYKDYTSIGITKS
+338 VYKDSTSIGITKS

-372 TDIVNYLMT
+372 TDIINYPMT

-389 KINISVTK
+389 KINISVTR

-402 SVASGY
+402 FVASGA

-414 SGRNNKENSDIVN
+414 SGRNNKENADIVN
-427 TLSFSDNNGNTYIG
+427 TLSFSDNDGNTYVG

-577 GIRTGVNTISS
+577 GIRTGVNAISS

-594 NSTITMNGTGAIWK
+594 DSTITMNGTGAIWK

-629 TTLLDGDEIIRL
+629 TTLLDGDEIVRL
-641 ANENDILNTAKTDV
+641 ANENDVLNTAKTDV

-661 SKGKNVLIVEVGNG
+661 SKGKNVLIVEVGDG

-711 SAVKKTNFLVKSL
+711 SAVKKANFLVKSL
-724 TYYNNGKLTDTYSF
+724 TYYNNGKLTDPYSF

-772 ASTKVWTSKFDIS
+772 ASKKVWTSKFDTS

-793 VNTTSIKYSM
+793 VNTISIKYSM

-928 AGNEF
+928 AGNNF
-933 NWETCSDIT
+933 NWETCSDTT

-1074 DENTPNPMDNS
+1074 DENTPNPMNS
-1085 QYAYMGH
+1085 NQYAYMGH

-1216 DEKNIKLSKKGD
+1216 DEKNIKLGKAKDISCQFK
-1228 VLGENGAVAI
+1228 VTAV
-1238 PGETCKFKLT
+1238 
-1248 PAYDCYI
+1248 YDCYI
-1255 QLISN
+1255 QLIVN
-1260 SVSIGTYKLK
+1260 TTSIGTYKLK

-1277 TIPSNIAL
+1277 TIPSGIEL
-1285 GSNDPFK
+1285 TTNDPFK
-1292 FKGFSAIEKIDF
+1292 FRGFSSIEKIDF
-1304 DTTSNHIYTD
+1304 DTTSNYILSD
-1314 IVFKSFSNLKTL
+1314 IIFESFSNLKTL
-1326 IINTTIDNPP
+1326 IINATSNNPS

-1356 LKGFHNKSEFDTP
+1356 LKGFHTTSEFDSP

-1389 TKIVLPYSY
+1389 TKIVMPYSY
-1398 HNLKRFNVGNLNIQ
+1398 HNLKRFNVGHLNIE

-1417 WNELNDYY
+1417 WDELNDYY
-1425 TRTQNSCIFV
+1425 DRTKGSSIFV
-1435 GELID
+1435 GELVD
-1440 NSSSYKI
+1440 NNVTYRI
-1447 IGNYTMYT
+1447 YAGNSNNNYYV
-1455 ITDKYFMYVVPVLTL
+1455 ISNKYFVYEVPYKSLGYKA
-1470 NPAISRADQPSMF
+1470 NGIF
-1483 GNSPHIK
+1483 GGDSDRNLA
-1490 NRGEDNIKKIIYAK
+1490 NIKRIIYAK
-1504 IDESLDTSD
+1504 VNNAYIG
-1513 LHHNYMNSFVRNC
+1513 NYGAGGGLNYLFGNC
-1526 TNLEY
+1526 TNL
-1531 ICTKGWITD
+1531 ISINTRNWIWD
-1540 DKYKSGTPNN
+1540 SSKFWFASSRG
-1550 QNMVSEIISG
+1550 VISIID
-1560 ANKLT
+1560 NCPCEK
-1565 EIDLSFCT
+1565 IDLSFIKLGYYSDKVNGIGTYNET
-1573 FNYLKNGR
+1573 FRNVSPSVK
-1581 HGYTT
+1581 
-1586 DGTFSGS
+1586 
-1593 YESLTYIRYGSGW
+1593 YIRYGSGW
-1606 FNATLHNVAKTYICT
+1606 FNSTVSNLSKTYICT
-1621 YVNLTKKHYDDMIED
+1621 SKYLEKDHYIDLAED
-1636 LPDLT
+1636 LPDINGLGISDANKT
-1641 GVEITNDSYRTLTIG
+1641 INIGENWNDS
-1656 DNFDDWTKLP
+1656 TKFP
-1666 QTSRDAISAKGWRI
+1666 QTLRDKIIAKGWKI
-1680 SKN
+1680 TQ

>member
-63 EQGGGYQV
+63 EAGGGYQV
-71 SFRIKRQQQVYG
+71 SFRIKRKQQVYG
-83 SGYPVAFSYTFNQT
+83 TGYPVAFTYSFSQT
-97 MDGELIPGSYPSIS
+97 MDGEPIPGSYPSIS

-118 SNGSPLKSIW
+118 NNGNPLKSIW

-158 GTCNASFQGQTI
+158 GTCNASFQGQII

-206 TEVFVNYVGNSK
+206 TEVFVDYVGNSK

-233 SEISTGQVEIT
+233 SEISTGPVEIT
-244 LPMKELTD
+244 LPMEGLTD

-297 MMTLDTANIISDPI
+297 MMTLDTSNVISDPI

-322 NFNIS
+322 NFDIS
-327 YAASEYDSTNK
+327 YAASEYDGTNK
-338 VYKDYTSIGITKS
+338 VYIDPTTVGITKN
-351 GVNVLGLSVAPNNT
+351 GVTVLSLAVGPNNT

-372 TDIVNYLMT
+372 TDIVNYSMT
-381 FDVVANTR
+381 FDVTANSR
-389 KINISVTK
+389 KINISVTR

-402 SVASGY
+402 SVASGA

-414 SGRNNKENSDIVN
+414 SGRNNKENSSIVD
-427 TLSFSDNNGNTYIG
+427 TLSFSDNDGNTYVG

-446 SHTIQDANQSDVFID
+446 SHTIQDANQSDIFID

-577 GIRTGVNTISS
+577 GIRTGVNAISS
-588 SDSFNT
+588 ADSFNT
-594 NSTITMNGTGAIWK
+594 NATITMNGIGAIWK

-629 TTLLDGDEIIRL
+629 TTLLDGDEIVRL

-661 SKGKNVLIVEVGNG
+661 NKGKNVLIIEMGDG

-687 KMLSECSSPTDVQY
+687 KILSECSSPTDVQY

-711 SAVKKTNFLVKSL
+711 SAVKKNNFLVKSL
-724 TYYNNGKLTDTYSF
+724 TYYNNGKLTDPYSF

-772 ASTKVWTSKFDIS
+772 ASKKVWTSKFDTS

-803 SSEDAGVPCLCLKAD
+803 SAEDAGVPCLCLKAD

-827 TQGVRLINDVWKQL
+827 TQAVRLINDVWKQL
-841 GIEYL
+841 GVEYL

-876 STYSYIGQYNM
+876 NTYSYIGQYNM

-905 NTGAGTAICVEFL
+905 NTGAGSAICVEFL

-928 AGNEF
+928 AGNDF

-978 VKECYDSFIS
+978 VKECYDNFIS
-988 SYVEETGQY
+988 SYNEVTGQY

-1013 NLCAWYLY
+1013 NLCSWYLY

-1074 DENTPNPMDNS
+1074 DEDTPNPMDNS

-1109 AEKYGLTGY
+1109 ADKYGLTGY

-1133 NTLFNLLTIKKY
+1133 NTLFNLLTIRKY

-1150 KYWADIV
+1150 KYWADIT

-1201 FHLLDSK
+1201 FRLLDSK
-1208 YACGFFIS
+1208 YACGFFNS
-1216 DEKNIKLSKKGD
+1216 DEKSTKLSKKGD
-1228 VLGENGAVAI
+1228 TIGEDGVLI
-1238 PGETCKFKLT
+1238 PGETCQFKIT
-1248 PAYDCYI
+1248 AIYDCYI

-1260 SVSIGTYKLK
+1260 SISIGTYKLK

-1314 IVFKSFSNLKTL
+1314 IVFESFSNLKTL
-1326 IINTTIDNPP
+1326 IINATVNNPP

-1389 TKIVLPYSY
+1389 TKIVLPYSH
-1398 HNLKRFNVGNLNIQ
+1398 HNIKRFNVGNLNID

-1417 WNELNDYY
+1417 WDELNDYY
-1425 TRTQNSCIFV
+1425 ARTQNSCIFV
-1435 GELID
+1435 GELVD
-1440 NSSSYKI
+1440 NSVSYKI

-1455 ITDKYFMYVVPVLTL
+1455 ITDKYFMYVVPDLSL
-1470 NPAISRADQPSMF
+1470 NPATGSSAEPSMF
-1483 GNSPHIK
+1483 GVSRHVN
-1490 NRGEDNIKKIIYAK
+1490 NRGETNIKKIIYAK
-1504 IDESLDTSD
+1504 IDESLDKNSN
-1513 LHHNYMNSFVRNC
+1513 HHNYINCLVKNC

-1531 ICTKGWITD
+1531 ICTKGWVVD
-1540 DKYKSGTPNN
+1540 DKYKYSTNNN
-1550 QNMVSEIISG
+1550 QNFVNDIISG
-1560 ANKLT
+1560 ADKLT
-1565 EIDLSFCT
+1565 EIDLSFCI
-1573 FNYLKNGR
+1573 FNYLKNGY
-1581 HGYTT
+1581 HGCTT
-1586 DGTFSGS
+1586 SSTFYGS
-1593 YESLTYIRYGSGW
+1593 YTSLTYIRYGSGW

-1636 LPDLT
+1636 LPDLS
-1641 GVEITNDSYRTLTIG
+1641 GVEISNDSYKTLTIG
-1656 DNFDDWTKLP
+1656 ENFDDWEKLP
-1666 QTSRDAISAKGWRI
+1666 QSSRDKIRDKGWFI
-1680 SKN
+1680 SKQ

>member
-16 DVRAFIQRQLKNG
+16 DVRAFVQKVLKNG
-29 YTGVKSAIVDGK
+29 YTGVKQSIVDGK

-51 TENVIEFTAAEG
+51 TENTIEFAAAEG
-63 EQGGGYQV
+63 AEGGGYQV
-71 SFRIKRQQQVYG
+71 SFRIKRKQQVYG
-83 SGYPVAFSYTFNQT
+83 SGYPVAFSYTFSQT
-97 MDGELIPGSYPSIS
+97 MDGEPIIGSYPSIS
-111 FEAFTTD
+111 FEAFTAD
-118 SNGSPLKSIW
+118 SNGNPLKSIW

-138 GVLEIPVSA
+138 GILEIPVSV
-147 LEGITGTIIIK
+147 LEGITGMIIIK
-158 GTCNASFQGQTI
+158 GTCNASYQGQNI
-170 DVERQTYV
+170 NVERQTSV
-178 TIATCDIN
+178 NIATCNIN

-206 TEVFVNYVGNSK
+206 TEVFVDYVGNNK

-225 DGTLKTTI
+225 DGELKTII
-233 SEISTGQVEIT
+233 SEISTGQVEIN
-244 LPMKELTD
+244 LPMEGLTD

-270 SDNPIY
+270 SDNPVY
-276 IYSKSL
+276 IYSRSL
-282 LFDFYRGISGNHVGI
+282 LFDFYRGISGNHIGI
-297 MMTLDTANIISDPI
+297 MITLDTADIISDPI
-311 NSLTIN
+311 NALTIN

-327 YAASEYDSTNK
+327 YAASEYDSSNK
-338 VYKDYTSIGITKS
+338 VYIDPTSIGITKN
-351 GVNVLGLSVAPNNT
+351 GINVLGLAVGPNNT

-372 TDIVNYLMT
+372 TDIINYPMT
-381 FDVVANTR
+381 FDVKANSR

-402 SVASGY
+402 SVASGA

-414 SGRNNKENSDIVN
+414 SGRNNKENSSIVD
-427 TLSFSDNNGNTYIG
+427 TLSFSDNDGNSYVG

-446 SHTIQDANQSDVFID
+446 SHTVQDENGSDIFID
-461 GWDGEGLIFQGATT
+461 GWDGEGLVFQGATT

-566 VETILLELYVN
+566 VDTILLELYVN
-577 GIRTGVNTISS
+577 GIRTGVNAISS
-588 SDSFNT
+588 SDSFN
-594 NSTITMNGTGAIWK
+594 SDGTITMNGTGAIWK
-608 FYGMRVYNATLTP
+608 FYGMRVYNSTLTP
-621 VAIYNNYL
+621 IAIYNNYL
-629 TTLLDGDEIIRL
+629 TTLLDGDEIVRL
-641 ANENDILNTAKTDV
+641 ANENDVLNTAKTDV

-661 SKGKNVLIVEVGNG
+661 NKGKNVLIVEVGDG

-687 KMLSECSSPTDVQY
+687 KMLSECSSPSDVQY

-724 TYYNNGKLTDTYSF
+724 TYYNNGKLTDPYSF

-760 DIFFT
+760 DIFFS

-772 ASTKVWTSKFDIS
+772 ASTKVWTSKFDTS
-785 IGADAIQN
+785 IGADTIQN
-793 VNTTSIKYSM
+793 VNTTGIKYSM

-827 TQGVRLINDVWKQL
+827 TQAVRLINDVWKQL
-841 GIEYL
+841 GVEYL

-876 STYSYIGQYNM
+876 NTYSYIGQYNM

-905 NTGAGTAICVEFL
+905 NTGAGSAICIEFL

-928 AGNEF
+928 AGTNF
-933 NWETCSDIT
+933 NWETCSDTT

-955 YPANDWVDGSE
+955 YPANDWIDASE
-966 AEKAAVKRVFVW
+966 AEKAAVKRVFIW
-978 VKECYDSFIS
+978 VKECYDSFIG

-1037 ASWKAS
+1037 ASWKAT

-1074 DENTPNPMDNS
+1074 DENTLNPMNS
-1085 QYAYMGH
+1085 NQYAYMGH

-1109 AEKYGLTGY
+1109 AERYGLTGY

-1133 NTLFNLLTIKKY
+1133 NTLFNLLTIRKY

-1189 RDAHRDWLINKR
+1189 RDAHRDWLIDKR

-1208 YACGFFIS
+1208 YACGFFMS
-1216 DEKNIKLSKKGD
+1216 DEKNIKLGKDRDTSCQFK
-1228 VLGENGAVAI
+1228 VTAI
-1238 PGETCKFKLT
+1238 
-1248 PAYDCYI
+1248 YDSYI
-1255 QLISN
+1255 QLIVN
-1260 SVSIGTYKLK
+1260 TTSIGTYKLE

-1277 TIPSNIAL
+1277 TIPSGIEL
-1285 GSNDPFK
+1285 TTNDPFK
-1292 FKGFSAIEKIDF
+1292 FRGFSSIDTIDF
-1304 DTTSNHIYTD
+1304 DTTSNYILSD
-1314 IVFKSFSNLKTL
+1314 IVFESFSNLKTL
-1326 IINTTIDNPP
+1326 IINATIDNPS

-1380 TVDVDCEKL
+1380 NVDVYCEKL
-1389 TKIVLPYSY
+1389 TKIVMPYSY
-1398 HNLKRFNVGNLNIQ
+1398 HNIKKFNVGNLNIQ
-1412 VPWEF
+1412 VSWEF
-1417 WNELNDYY
+1417 WDELNNYY
-1425 TRTQNSCIFV
+1425 ARTQNSCIFV

-1440 NSSSYKI
+1440 RDL
-1447 IGNYTMYT
+1447 TYT
-1455 ITDKYFMYVVPVLTL
+1455 IGGSDNKNYIIQDKYFVYTVPTTSLRAQGSDYNGIFGT
-1470 NPAISRADQPSMF
+1470 NRETSRNVFNLKS
-1483 GNSPHIK
+1483 
-1490 NRGEDNIKKIIYAK
+1490 IIYAK
-1504 IDESLDTSD
+1504 VDNRLYSDKTINAAGIQRLFEATTSLTYV
-1513 LHHNYMNSFVRNC
+1513 N
-1526 TNLEY
+1526 
-1531 ICTKGWITD
+1531 TKGWYWDYSLYTSSANSYRPLGSFIFTNSAITH
-1540 DKYKSGTPNN
+1540 
-1550 QNMVSEIISG
+1550 
-1560 ANKLT
+1560 
-1565 EIDLSFCT
+1565 IDLSFIKYT
-1573 FNYLKNGR
+1573 KDSNPSIPTSDNFFNNCSTNMEYVK
-1581 HGYTT
+1581 
-1586 DGTFSGS
+1586 
-1593 YESLTYIRYGSGW
+1593 YGSDF
-1606 FNATLHNVAKTYICT
+1606 FNGSVYNRCKTIICT
-1621 YVNLTKKHYDDMIED
+1621 VTNLNAQHYIDLAED
-1636 LPDLT
+1636 LPDIT
-1641 GVEITNDSYRTLTIG
+1641 GLGVSDNNRTLTIG
-1656 DNFDDWTKLP
+1656 ENFNDFTKFP
-1666 QTSRDAISAKGWRI
+1666 QTVRDKIFAKGWLI
-1680 SKN
+1680 TK

>member
-71 SFRIKRQQQVYG
+71 SFKIKRKQQVYG
-83 SGYPVAFSYTFNQT
+83 SGYPVAFTYTFSQT
-97 MDGELIPGSYPSIS
+97 MDGEPIPGSYPSIS

-118 SNGSPLKSIW
+118 SKGSPLKSIW

-138 GVLEIPVSA
+138 GILEIPVSA

-192 LSKHVKGYASNATM
+192 LSKHVKGYASNGTM
-206 TEVFVNYVGNSK
+206 TEVFVDYVGNSK

-225 DGTLKTTI
+225 DGILKTTI

-244 LPMKELTD
+244 LPMEGLTD

-338 VYKDYTSIGITKS
+338 VYKDSTSIGITKS
-351 GVNVLGLSVAPNNT
+351 GVNVLSLSVAPNNT

-372 TDIVNYLMT
+372 TDIINYPMT

-389 KINISVTK
+389 KINISVTR

-414 SGRNNKENSDIVN
+414 SGRNNKENSSIVD
-427 TLSFSDNNGNTYIG
+427 TLSFSDNDGNTYVG

-446 SHTIQDANQSDVFID
+446 SHTIQDANGSDIFID
-461 GWDGEGLIFQGATT
+461 GWDGEGLVFQGATA

-566 VETILLELYVN
+566 VDTILLELYVN
-577 GIRTGVNTISS
+577 GIRTAVNAISS

-594 NSTITMNGTGAIWK
+594 DGTITMNGIGAIWK
-608 FYGMRVYNATLTP
+608 FYGMRVYNSTLTP

-629 TTLLDGDEIIRL
+629 TTLLDGDEIVRL
-641 ANENDILNTAKTDV
+641 ANENDVLNTAKTDV

-661 SKGKNVLIVEVGNG
+661 NKGKNVLIVEVGDG

-711 SAVKKTNFLVKSL
+711 SAFKKANFLVKSL
-724 TYYNNGKLTDTYSF
+724 TYYNNGKLTDPHSF

-772 ASTKVWTSKFDIS
+772 ASKKVWTSKFDTS

-793 VNTTSIKYSM
+793 VNTTGIKYSM

-841 GIEYL
+841 GVEYL

-905 NTGAGTAICVEFL
+905 NTGAGSAICVEFL

-928 AGNEF
+928 AGNDF
-933 NWETCSDIT
+933 NWETCSDTI
-942 DDSGEAIPQLEFR
+942 DDSGKAIPQLEFR

-966 AEKAAVKRVFVW
+966 VEKAAVKRVFIW

-988 SYVEETGQY
+988 SYNEVTGQY

-1066 WLILPWNS
+1066 WLILPWDS
-1074 DENTPNPMDNS
+1074 DENTTNPMDNS

-1133 NTLFNLLTIKKY
+1133 NTLFNLLTIRKY

-1208 YACGFFIS
+1208 YACGFFNS
-1216 DEKNIKLSKKGD
+1216 DEKSIKLSK
-1228 VLGENGAVAI
+1228 EQTS
-1238 PGETCKFKLT
+1238 TCQFKLIA
-1248 PAYDCYI
+1248 AYDCYI

-1260 SVSIGTYKLK
+1260 AVSIGTYKLK

-1277 TIPSNIAL
+1277 TIPSGIEL

-1292 FKGFSAIEKIDF
+1292 FRGFSAIETIDF

-1314 IVFKSFSNLKTL
+1314 IVFEAFSNLKNLT
-1326 IINTTIDNPP
+1326 INATVNNPP

-1343 DCVKSLVNLRNLT
+1343 DCIKSLVNLRNLT

-1380 TVDVDCEKL
+1380 SVDVDCEKL
-1389 TKIVLPYSY
+1389 TQIVMPYSY
-1398 HNLKRFNVGNLNIQ
+1398 HNLKRFNVANLNIQ

-1417 WNELNDYY
+1417 WDELNNYY
-1425 TRTQNSCIFV
+1425 ARTQNSCIFV
-1435 GELID
+1435 GELMDRTSNYTIRGVIK
-1440 NSSSYKI
+1440 SYTVIGKYI
-1447 IGNYTMYT
+1447 VYIIPELSIGNTNNNTYGIFNGNNCANLVRILYACLLYT
-1455 ITDKYFMYVVPVLTL
+1455 
-1470 NPAISRADQPSMF
+1470 SPS
-1483 GNSPHIK
+1483 P
-1490 NRGEDNIKKIIYAK
+1490 
-1504 IDESLDTSD
+1504 
-1513 LHHNYMNSFVRNC
+1513 
-1526 TNLEY
+1526 
-1531 ICTKGWITD
+1531 
-1540 DKYKSGTPNN
+1540 
-1550 QNMVSEIISG
+1550 
-1560 ANKLT
+1560 
-1565 EIDLSFCT
+1565 
-1573 FNYLKNGR
+1573 
-1581 HGYTT
+1581 
-1586 DGTFSGS
+1586 
-1593 YESLTYIRYGSGW
+1593 
-1606 FNATLHNVAKTYICT
+1606 
-1621 YVNLTKKHYDDMIED
+1621 
-1636 LPDLT
+1636 
-1641 GVEITNDSYRTLTIG
+1641 
-1656 DNFDDWTKLP
+1656 
-1666 QTSRDAISAKGWRI
+1666 RD
-1680 SKN
+1680 